1 MAQHVLV
8 TGASGLVGTALLE
21 SLNKAGYQ
29 LSVLSRSKKSNS
41 LYPTFTWDYA
51 NDQLEEGALD
61 GIDTIVHLAGA
72 GVADEKWSQDR
83 KEVILESRTQTSRLL
98 YDRLKEGNH
107 QVKTFVAASAI
118 GIYGNDKGN
127 QRLTES
133 SPVGHDFLAHVTDA
147 WELSTRRIEEL
158 GIRVVHLRIGVV
170 LSHKGGALVKL
181 LEPPVAAGL
190 GKGDQYMSWIHIN
203 DVVGIT
209 RQAIDDPE
217 MKGPYN
223 VVAPSP
229 VGNKDLTRAAA
240 KAFGKTF
247 VPFNVPSKIIK
258 VMLGEMASIVLT
270 GSRVSAEKV
279 MKAGY
284 QFEFPKLEAALQDLA
299 SKPGGNS

>member
-8 TGASGLVGTALLE
+8 TGASGLVGTQLLE
-21 SLNKAGYQ
+21 SLNKAGYKI
-29 LSVLSRSKKSNS
+29 SVLSRSKNSNS
-41 LYPTFTWDYA
+41 LYPVFTWDYA
-51 NDQLEEGALD
+51 NNQLEEGALD
-61 GIDTIVHLAGA
+61 GVDAIVHLAGA

-83 KEVILESRTQTSRLL
+83 KSVILESRTQTSRLL
-98 YDRLKEGNH
+98 YERLKEGNH

-118 GIYGNDKGN
+118 GIYGNDRGN
-127 QRLTES
+127 ERLTEKS
-133 SPVGHDFLAHVTDA
+133 SVGHDFLAHVTDA
-147 WELSTRRIEEL
+147 WELSTRRVAEL
-158 GIRVVHLRIGVV
+158 DIRVVHLRIGVV

-190 GKGDQYMSWIHIN
+190 GKGSQYMSWIHLA
-203 DVVGIT
+203 DVVGI
-209 RQAIDDPE
+209 AIKAIEDE
-217 MKGPYN
+217 AMEGPYN
-223 VVAPSP
+223 VVAPTAET
-229 VGNKDLTRAAA
+229 NKDLTRAAA

-284 QFEFPKLEAALQDLA
+284 EFEFPKLEKALQHLA
-299 SKPGGNS
+299 SQPGGAK